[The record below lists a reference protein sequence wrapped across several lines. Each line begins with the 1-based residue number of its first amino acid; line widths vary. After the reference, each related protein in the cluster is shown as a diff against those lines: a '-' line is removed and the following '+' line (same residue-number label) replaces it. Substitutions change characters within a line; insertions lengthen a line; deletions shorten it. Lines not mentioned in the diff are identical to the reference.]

1 MSKNTIIWLV
11 VAGSLVLIGCVL
23 FVGAMTMIDWNFKGL
38 STDRYE
44 TEIHEISE
52 EFSNISI
59 NTDTAKIIFVLS
71 DDEKCKV
78 ECYEQKNAKHSV
90 VVQDD
95 TLSINVV
102 NEIKWY
108 EYIGLNFNSPKIT
121 IYLPQAEYASLFIKE
136 STGDIKIPKDFIFE
150 DVDILLS
157 TGDVDFCASASQML
171 KISTTTGDISVED
184 IYAGSVELSVTT
196 GRVTADGV
204 NCDTDVA
211 VSVSTG
217 DAKLSDIVCKSVI
230 SRGNTGDISLNNVI
244 ASEKFSINRSTGDIS
259 FDSSDAAEI
268 FVITDT
274 GGVTGSL
281 LTDKVFAV
289 QTDTGKINVPK
300 TTSGGMCEITTD
312 TGDINITVN

>member
-38 STDRYE
+38 STARYE

-259 FDSSDAAEI
+259 FDSCDAAEI

-274 GGVTGSL
+274 GDVTGSL